1 MSQKPSCLLPDD
13 VAFLEYNLGLTP
25 NLKEFTFEGNAQI
38 VCHVRRSTQSITLH
52 AAELAIEKDGI
63 KLIYP
68 DALGSFGFMS
78 PASVRLD
85 PEQETV
91 CIEFSDYIPEGKAC
105 LTIRYS
111 GILND
116 KMAGFYRSKYT
127 APDGTEKYLA
137 VTQFEA
143 TDARRALPCGDEPS
157 LKAKFNVALNVPTGM
172 TALSNMPV
180 ALNLGREGGTRT
192 VHFKRSPIM
201 PTYLLAVVVGEL
213 DFVETKTKDGVDIR
227 VYTVPGKSE
236 QGKFALET
244 ARRVLEF
251 YNEYFGIPY
260 PLPKLDMVAI
270 PDFAA
275 GAMENWGLVT
285 YRENALLIDSEN
297 SSAAAHQRVAEVVAH
312 ELAHMWFGNL
322 VTMQW
327 WTHLWLNEGFA
338 TWMASHAL
346 NALFP
351 QWDIW
356 TQFVSDEYASAL
368 ALDSLRSTHPIEVP
382 VEHPNEI
389 SQIFDDIS
397 YAKGASVIRMIHDAI
412 GDAAFR
418 KGLTAYLNRHAY
430 GNATTE
436 DLWTA
441 LAEASGQPVPELMG
455 SWTKQPGYPLA
466 EVVSTNNGI
475 AQIVHQRFL
484 ASGGLLT
491 PDEAAQRWHLPE
503 SFTRT
508 VLGKCNSGQTTIA
521 RVNYSREHWSK
532 LAHVVRDTE
541 EALPAVDRYGLV
553 SDALALT
560 RAGFMVT
567 SDMLNLLVHYRNETN
582 YTVWTSVLEALGAVA
597 ILVEE
602 TADERNL
609 DALAQHILRPIVTS
623 VGWMQQKGEPHMTQ
637 LLRGAVLGA
646 YGAYSDTD
654 TTSHAAQLF
663 WAHAEGKSLIHP
675 NLRLTVYRLVARLN
689 VWSDYQALQNM
700 YEKETLQEERVRLL
714 NAMGNISE
722 QVMVNNLLRYTFDS
736 GKVRQ
741 GDVFYVLSTLGSHA
755 VGRREAWRYVT
766 ENWDKLQQRYS
777 GGGLKMLG
785 RILSSVVGGFVRAE
799 DADACEQFFASHPAP
814 SATRAI
820 AQSLERVR
828 NRAAWYRRDEGNIS
842 TFLQSF

>member
-25 NLKEFTFEGNAQI
+25 NLKEFTFEGTAQI
-38 VCHVRRSTQSITLH
+38 VCHVHRSTQSITLH
-52 AAELAIEKDGI
+52 ASELTIEKDGI

-78 PASVRLD
+78 PASVRFD
-85 PEQETV
+85 SKQETV
-91 CIEFSDYIPEGKAC
+91 CIEFSGYIPKGKAC

-143 TDARRALPCGDEPS
+143 TDARRAFPCGDEPS

-172 TALSNMPV
+172 TALSNMPI

-213 DFVETKTKDGVDIR
+213 DFVETTTKESTLIR

-236 QGKFALET
+236 QGRFALET
-244 ARRVLEF
+244 AKRVLEF

-285 YRENALLIDSEN
+285 YRENALLIDPAN

-412 GDAAFR
+412 GDEAFR
-418 KGLTAYLNRHAY
+418 KGLTAYLNGHAY

-436 DLWTA
+436 DLWAA
-441 LAEASGQPVPELMG
+441 LAEASGQKVPELMD
-455 SWTKQPGYPLA
+455 SWTKQPGYPVA
-466 EVVSTNNGI
+466 EVVSSISGR
-475 AQIVHQRFL
+475 AHIVQKRFL
-484 ASGGLLT
+484 ASGDILT

-503 SFTRT
+503 SFNRMC
-508 VLGKCNSGQTTIA
+508 LGKCNAGQTTIA
-521 RVNYSREHWSK
+521 RVSYSREHWAN
-532 LAHVVRDTE
+532 LARVVRDGE
-541 EALPAVDRYGLV
+541 EAFPAVDRYGLA

-560 RAGFMVT
+560 RAGYMST
-567 SDMLNLLVHYRNETN
+567 SDMLNLLVQYRNETN
-582 YTVWTSVLEALGAVA
+582 YTVWTAVLEALGAVA
-597 ILVEE
+597 TLVEE
-602 TADERNL
+602 TADEHNL
-609 DALAQHILRPIVTS
+609 NVVAQHVLKPIATS
-623 VGWMQQKGEPHMTQ
+623 VGWMQQKNEPHTTQ

-646 YGAYSDTD
+646 YGAYGDMD
-654 TTSHAAQLF
+654 TTSHAIQLF
-663 WAHAEGKSLIHP
+663 WAHFEEKSLIHP
-675 NLRLTVYRLVARLN
+675 NLRLAVYRLVARLN
-689 VWSDYQALQNM
+689 VWSDYRAFQSM

-714 NAMGNISE
+714 NALGNISKQE
-722 QVMVNNLLRYTFDS
+722 IVTDLLAYTFES
-736 GKVRQ
+736 GEVRH

-755 VGRREAWRYVT
+755 VGRREAWWYIT
-766 ENWDKLQQRYS
+766 NHWDMLQQRYS

-842 TFLQSF
+842 TFLQGF